1 MSGKLRLYKEK
12 LEGYNRFY
20 SIVKTIKM
28 VTLAKYRAA
37 QGRIRTRDF
46 SLRYTELA
54 FSKPQASRDAVVAAK
69 NALVYIPITTN
80 RGSCGALNSNIV
92 RCIDSVVSSKMV
104 LMPVGKRGIDS
115 FSKLFPDEFRYGII
129 NDMKESMH
137 FGYATFVIENAYEVS
152 KDADRYQVIFNR
164 FVSAGVQRNA
174 VYNIPSY
181 EKWKEDL
188 ADAASSDNQ
197 KNRYLFANALQNEEE
212 QLIRDF
218 FDFHAAL
225 AVLNAVGENELSE
238 QAARLVAVEGQL
250 TNISSLQ
257 QRTSS
262 LYNKTRQFG
271 ITAALIEILSA
282 MSSLEGNAMKGVR
295 RNKFWEGAVTK

>member
-54 FSKPQASRDAVVAAK
+54 FSKPYASRETAVAGK

-92 RCIDSVVSSKMV
+92 RCIDSAVSSKMV

-115 FSKLFPDEFRYGII
+115 FSKLYPDEFKYGII
-129 NDMKESMH
+129 NDMKEAMH
-137 FGYATFVIENAYEVS
+137 FGYATFIVENAYEVA
-152 KDADRYQVIFNR
+152 KEADRYQVIFNR

-181 EKWKEDL
+181 DRWKEDL
-188 ADAASSDNQ
+188 ADAASTDNQ

-282 MSSLEGNAMKGVR
+282 MSSLEGNSAKGVQR
-295 RNKFWEGAVTK
+295 TKFWEGVAAR